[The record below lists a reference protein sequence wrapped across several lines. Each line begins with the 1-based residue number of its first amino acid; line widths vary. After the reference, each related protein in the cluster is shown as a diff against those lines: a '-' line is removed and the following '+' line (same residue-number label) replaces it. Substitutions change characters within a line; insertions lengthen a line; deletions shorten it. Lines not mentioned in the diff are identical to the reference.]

1 MNAERLNYGP
11 GSDFT
16 SGSIRSFIFGPSLIS
31 QLVLVVVAVLVLQI
45 VMVAVESVWN
55 TFKSM
60 DQKSVTLFNSTTASE
75 VDIPQGL
82 NTGFPILY
90 NSRDEQ
96 QGSAFSYSAYIFI
109 NPDTFERHGAVT
121 DSQANVADSKDQ
133 RVVKLKHIFHK
144 GSTSG
149 FPNLGPAVFVESNTN
164 TLRVYMNTVNAW
176 NNYVTIPNIPVG
188 KWFHLAV
195 ILKGKNL
202 DVYVNGNVSVRMK
215 MATAP
220 KLNNG
225 SVYVM
230 KNLNFPDRA
239 GYDPG
244 LFADYTID
252 GAMKGMVSR
261 LKYFA
266 YALNY
271 SQIDAY
277 YREGPN
283 TGQVLQP
290 ASNRADANA
299 QVPPYF
305 FDSWW
310 VQRW

>member
-1 MNAERLNYGP
+1 MNAERYNVGP
-11 GSDFT
+11 SPN
-16 SGSIRSFIFGPSLIS
+16 SGSIRSFIFGSSLVS
-31 QLVLVVVAVLVLQI
+31 QLVLVVVAILVLQI
-45 VMVAVESVWN
+45 VMSLFESLWN
-55 TFKSM
+55 TYNSM
-60 DQKSVTLFNSTTASE
+60 SQKSVSLFNSTTMTS

-82 NTGFPILY
+82 DTGFPILY

-96 QGSAFSYSAYIFI
+96 QGSTFSYSAYIFI
-109 NPDTFERHGAVT
+109 NPDTFEQKRPQTEQSTHTV
-121 DSQANVADSKDQ
+121 K
-133 RVVKLKHIFHK
+133 KLKHVFHK
-144 GSTSG
+144 GSESG
-149 FPNLGPAVFVESNTN
+149 FPNLGPAVFVESDSN
-164 TLRVYMNTVNAW
+164 TLRIYMNTINTW

-230 KNLNFPDRA
+230 KNMYFPDRA
-239 GYDPG
+239 GYDPA

-261 LKYFA
+261 LNYFA

-283 TGQVLQP
+283 TGQILQP
-290 ASNRADANA
+290 ASNRADSNS
-299 QVPPYF
+299 QIPPYM
-305 FDSWW
+305 FDTWW
-310 VQRW
+310 VDRR

>member
-1 MNAERLNYGP
+1 MNAERYNSGP
-11 GSDFT
+11 SPN
-16 SGSIRSFIFGPSLIS
+16 SGSIHSFIFGSGLVS
-31 QLVLVVVAVLVLQI
+31 QLVLVVVAILVLQI
-45 VMVAVESVWN
+45 VM
-55 TFKSM
+55 SM
-60 DQKSVTLFNSTTASE
+60 FEYLWTTYNNMSQKSVSLFNSTTMTA
-75 VDIPQGL
+75 VDIPQGRD
-82 NTGFPILY
+82 TGFPILY

-96 QGSAFSYSAYIFI
+96 QGSTFSYSAYIFI
-109 NPDTFERHGAVT
+109 NPDTFE
-121 DSQANVADSKDQ
+121 QQ
-133 RVVKLKHIFHK
+133 RPQTEQSTHTVKKLKHIFHK
-144 GSTSG
+144 GSESG
-149 FPNLGPAVFVESNTN
+149 FPNLGPAVFVESDSN
-164 TLRVYMNTVNAW
+164 TLRIYMNTINTW

-230 KNLNFPDRA
+230 KNLYFPDRA
-239 GYDPG
+239 GYDPA

-261 LKYFA
+261 LNYFA

-283 TGQVLQP
+283 TGQILQP
-290 ASNRADANA
+290 ASNRADSNS
-299 QVPPYF
+299 QIPPYMR
-305 FDSWW
+305 DDWW
-310 VQRW
+310 ISGR